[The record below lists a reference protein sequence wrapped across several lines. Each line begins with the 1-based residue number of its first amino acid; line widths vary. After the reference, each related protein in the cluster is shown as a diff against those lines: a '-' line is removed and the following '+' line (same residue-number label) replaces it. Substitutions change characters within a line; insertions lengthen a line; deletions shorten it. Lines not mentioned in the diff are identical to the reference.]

1 MVVFKAQTTKT
12 VSIQKLVD
20 LPANTMCFLPAQ
32 YYSHNLLQRF
42 DYHPNEGSRQGPQAG
57 RSVEVVS
64 TWGQDRTTGK
74 RSSGFGVNLI
84 TRCPS
89 SQRSSQAYR
98 CAYGISP
105 IALRVNSSSAYPEV
119 PDKMRRKQTEVTA
132 PEKTPAK

>member
-42 DYHPNEGSRQGPQAG
+42 DYHPYEGSRQGPQAG

-64 TWGQDRTTGK
+64 TWGQDRTAGK

-105 IALRVNSSSAYPEV
+105 TALRVNSSSAYPEV

-132 PEKTPAK
+132 PEKTSAK